1 MSKYKQLLGASQE
14 QLSKFFKVVAGE
26 NVANMAER
34 QRAYADRLGLNTSM
48 LLCGVGF
55 NRNTW
60 RVPDVARALGFDN
73 LATLESARNNVFVRD
88 IYSALSAENTV
99 PLYGAMRRIESEA
112 DFWCDLIRSRISF
125 LQGRLED
132 TINPVLISGL
142 KYEMRAIYENRLA
155 SPEFVAWRLS
165 PELEVLRTMTGEIQL
180 MLVNE
185 AISAQEFLDHEGV
198 NAEEK
203 RTAVFEKLLPAEMVE
218 KYITGLKS
226 VEERFLL
233 REALAQ
239 DV

>member
-1 MSKYKQLLGASQE
+1 MSQYKQLLGASQE
-14 QLSKFFKVVAGE
+14 QLTKFFKVVAGE
-26 NVANMAER
+26 TVANMAAR
-34 QRAYADRLGLNTSM
+34 QRAYADRLGINTSL

-60 RVPDVARALGFDN
+60 RMPDLAKALGFDN

-88 IYSALSAENTV
+88 IYSALSVENVV

-112 DFWCDLIRSRISF
+112 DFWCDLIRARISF

-132 TINPVLISGL
+132 TINPVLINGL
-142 KYEMRAIYENRLA
+142 KHEMRAIYENRLA
-155 SPEFVAWRLS
+155 SPEFVAWRLT
-165 PELEVLRTMTGEIQL
+165 PELEVLRTMTSEIQL

-185 AISAQEFLDHEGV
+185 AIPAQEFLDHQGV

-203 RTAVFEKLLPAEMVE
+203 RTAVFERLLPGELVE
-218 KYITGLKS
+218 AYIKKLRS

-233 REALAQ
+233 REALSH
-239 DV
+239 DG